1 MDRLQ
6 VPSCAV
12 AQSFLRAER
21 SADRW
26 RCKGRVVELMT
37 ELSTPLQQTK
47 GLCVETIAMSHPS
60 LSPPTGL
67 AAKGAPSRAASTTAA
82 APPPDDLPKPS
93 TTQELHLAAQRG
105 DLETLYRLLDHP
117 TDRTVTASDPD
128 DQGITALHWAAIN
141 SHILFA
147 KALLERGAEP
157 DVRGGELDATPLMWA
172 ARQGHL
178 AVVHL
183 LIKYGADPTLVDS
196 QQFNAL
202 HLAVHSSSA
211 FLVAYL
217 LNTLQP
223 LAVDSQDPEGHTALA
238 WACYQGDAISVELL
252 LRAGADVLKTDHAGL
267 TPLHWA
273 VTKGNA
279 TCIRRVVQAGADLVA
294 RTNEGKTARE
304 MAAELKSL
312 PAYERGLQ
320 EAGLDPRDGRKED
333 LPFGDRPSAAIF
345 VVAFVAFGAMFET
358 FALLPWYTSLILVGA
373 EAFAMHHVVSR
384 VILGVRPASGK
395 KHSHGHGHSHSHGHS
410 HGHGSERVTKSGY
423 LCAIIAASLAWVF
436 YVWLSRFVL
445 REWAHRS
452 RGLDLL
458 EVTGAAKL
466 TCTCAFLLV
475 RAPELSG
482 YSVTSLAFALL
493 FLSCAYNFFRAI
505 TLDPGTIRGPVGGSE
520 ELKEVRSDS

>member
-26 RCKGRVVELMT
+26 RCRGRVLELMT
-37 ELSTPLQQTK
+37 GLSSPLQQTK

-82 APPPDDLPKPS
+82 APPPDDLPEPS

-252 LRAGADVLKTDHAGL
+252 LRAGADALKTDHAGL

-423 LCAIIAASLAWVF
+423 LCAIITASLAWVF

-445 REWAHRS
+445 RE
-452 RGLDLL
+452 
-458 EVTGAAKL
+458 
-466 TCTCAFLLV
+466 
-475 RAPELSG
+475 
-482 YSVTSLAFALL
+482 
-493 FLSCAYNFFRAI
+493 
-505 TLDPGTIRGPVGGSE
+505 LDPPVPWTRVS
-520 ELKEVRSDS
+520 